1 MKKFKRLIEDNLFE
15 SIEKLNP
22 NSIEQ
27 YHELKDNTNKIEVNI
42 ESIYDPFEIL
52 NRKIYAKLTHD
63 QLNFLKQQ
71 LYTNKNKIMLLS
83 RIYRVSLPTLSKIK
97 NSSFEN
103 IQRLPR
109 GNIVK
114 INDKVKAEEKD
125 EVEKYYIDQEFPFTV
140 RDVQNYLMK
149 HKKINISYK
158 ETNKI
163 MKHDWNLTFKRVQ
176 SRQNITDMNKVRL
189 MRKLFSIK
197 ISNELNVKNIS
208 YKLRRM
214 IN

>member
-1 MKKFKRLIEDNLFE
+1 MKKFKRIIEDNLFE
-15 SIEKLNP
+15 SIEKLKP

-52 NRKIYAKLTHD
+52 NRNKYAKLTHD

-71 LYTNKNKIMLLS
+71 LFINKNKIMLLS
-83 RIYRVSLPTLSKIK
+83 RIYRVSPSTLSKIK

-103 IQRLPR
+103 IHRLPR
-109 GNIVK
+109 RNIVK
-114 INDKVKAEEKD
+114 INDKVKAEAKD

-158 ETNKI
+158 EKNIILKN
-163 MKHDWNLTFKRVQ
+163 DWNLTFKRVQ

-197 ISNELNVKNIS
+197 ISNELNAKTLV
-208 YKLRRM
+208 
-214 IN
+214 INWDEW